1 MGKCLGLDTGMAM
14 MGIDPG
20 NVDKIPAL
28 PILADIIRRDED
40 LRHAGQVPEPIK
52 ERLRQPGAEF
62 TLIGDH
68 YIPIDFT
75 GWGYFEL
82 IEPEGEIP
90 WLEAGSSEVRFECGG
105 SAGVG
110 PRANV
115 TVISFGD
122 PLK

>member
-52 ERLRQPGAEF
+52 ERLRQQFPANGKGICRVGKVAAS
-62 TLIGDH
+62 T
-68 YIPIDFT
+68 T
-75 GWGYFEL
+75 S
-82 IEPEGEIP
+82 
-90 WLEAGSSEVRFECGG
+90 GS
-105 SAGVG
+105 
-110 PRANV
+110 
-115 TVISFGD
+115 
-122 PLK
+122 